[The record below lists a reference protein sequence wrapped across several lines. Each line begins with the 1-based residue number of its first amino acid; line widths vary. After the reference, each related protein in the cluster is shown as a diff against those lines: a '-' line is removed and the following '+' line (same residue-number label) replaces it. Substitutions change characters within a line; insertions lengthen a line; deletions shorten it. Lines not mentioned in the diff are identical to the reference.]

1 MFYFSSYLF
10 QNFLFVF
17 LQITDFEP
25 FRNFFKKILKLLNGL
40 CIFKILF
47 LKYIQWVTLTHT
59 LVTSIDY
66 ILWTI
71 LVTFTLLLH
80 YLIIKYNLLSVLIM
94 YVPNARP
101 GRTVHRGRLPSP
113 EHDNYWDAMQISSVV
128 IHCFVIIFMFCW
140 NGITI
145 WYVFLQPLH
154 IWPLT
159 PHKKWVWFL
168 FLISKKERKSNLWF
182 RSLA

>member
-1 MFYFSSYLF
+1 MGDPY
-10 QNFLFVF
+10 
-17 LQITDFEP
+17 
-25 FRNFFKKILKLLNGL
+25 
-40 CIFKILF
+40 
-47 LKYIQWVTLTHT
+47 THT
-59 LVTSIDY
+59 CDQYWLYFMDY
-66 ILWTI
+66 IGY
-71 LVTFTLLLH
+71 VYF
-80 YLIIKYNLLSVLIM
+80 IIALFDYKVQFALTVLIM